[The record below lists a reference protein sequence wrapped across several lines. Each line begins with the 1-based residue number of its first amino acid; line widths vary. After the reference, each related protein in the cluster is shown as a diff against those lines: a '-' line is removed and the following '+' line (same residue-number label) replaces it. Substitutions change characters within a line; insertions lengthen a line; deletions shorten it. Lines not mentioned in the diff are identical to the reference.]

1 MEKNPI
7 EVRNGHTSFEVM
19 AQAESIQQA
28 VNLVRSRYLGSD
40 VRVKF
45 PINPKDFFVNDS
57 TARAGVVGFEGPIVM
72 AA

>member
-1 MEKNPI
+1 MVRVPI
-7 EVRNGHTSFEVM
+7 EVRSGHTSFEVT

-28 VNLVRSRYLGSD
+28 VNLVRRRYLGSD

-45 PINPKDFFVNDS
+45 PINPKNFFVNDS
-57 TARAGVVGFEGPIVM
+57 AARAGVVGLEGPIVM

>member
-1 MEKNPI
+1 MEKIPI

-19 AQAESIQQA
+19 VQAESIQQA
-28 VNLVRSRYLGSD
+28 VNLVRSRYPGND
-40 VRVKF
+40 VKIKF
-45 PINPKDFFVNDS
+45 PINPKNFLINDS